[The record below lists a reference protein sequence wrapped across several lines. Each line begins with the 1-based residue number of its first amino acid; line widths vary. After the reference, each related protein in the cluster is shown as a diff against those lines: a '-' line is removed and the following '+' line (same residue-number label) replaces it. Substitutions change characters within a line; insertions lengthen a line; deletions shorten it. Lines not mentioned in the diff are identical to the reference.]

1 MTTYLVTDLL
11 YMSIMSITG
20 RIDLYD
26 ERAEGIL
33 PRDGYQGRGTG
44 GEGIAGKLRAVT
56 CYMLEKLGK
65 DHNSFFADV
74 KPSCLCLLQ
83 YPLIVPGE
91 ALCLLF
97 SFFPVSA
104 NAF

>member
-1 MTTYLVTDLL
+1 
-11 YMSIMSITG
+11 MSIMSITG

-44 GEGIAGKLRAVT
+44 GEGIAGNLRAVT

-74 KPSCLCLLQ
+74 KPGFQLTKLDFTSLRSVDRMMAKKGKAVVRSL
-83 YPLIVPGE
+83 
-91 ALCLLF
+91 
-97 SFFPVSA
+97 
-104 NAF
+104 